1 MYSQDMVLEFARF
14 TELRRRLIEADP
26 DLDERTLSD
35 TLEGATNLKEAI
47 GCVVRSALDD
57 EALVDG
63 LKLRLENMKERL
75 DRIEATAAKKRQV
88 ALAAME
94 EADIEKI
101 LEPDFTVSLRAAA
114 PAIVIT
120 SEPDIPEPFWLPQ
133 PAKLDRRSIL
143 EALKSGT
150 AVRGAELAN
159 TRIILS
165 VRTK

>member
-1 MYSQDMVLEFARF
+1 MEFARF

-26 DLDERTLSD
+26 DLDERTLFD

-63 LKLRLENMKERL
+63 LKLRLDNMKERL

-94 EADIEKI
+94 EADIDKI

-114 PAIVIT
+114 A
-120 SEPDIPEPFWLPQ
+120 
-133 PAKLDRRSIL
+133 LDRHY
-143 EALKSGT
+143 E
-150 AVRGAELAN
+150 
-159 TRIILS
+159 
-165 VRTK
+165 